1 MDGFLQKHGERV
13 TGILSGFDRIIF
25 RGYLSQ
31 LTQAFYLVGYL
42 KLIGIPLKDF
52 GEYALSCASGI
63 KQAAHKAA
71 EVARRP
77 VIYLPSAQHRKEAL
91 AREIAERDGIEEGLV
106 VLLTTVEP
114 CMSFEV
120 FGRKERPAIKAARR
134 KCLHL
139 YHYFVHP
146 KMGLMHVRVQT
157 WFPFNMQV
165 YLNGREWLGRALSEQ
180 NVPYR
185 KSGNC
190 FTDIADFT
198 RAQQMLD
205 AQLKIDWPKMLNRL
219 VEQYHPTLPAILKG
233 YLARYRW
240 SVYESEWATDV
251 AFKDAAKLARL
262 YPRLTHH
269 AITSFDSPSVMRFLG
284 GRVTKDGQVHG
295 AHEGPITTSLK
306 RFPDCVR
313 VRHAVKG
320 NSIKL
325 YNKEETVL
333 RVETTI
339 NQPKEFK
346 VYRAAE
352 GGKPATKKWRAMRK
366 GVADMKAR
374 AVVGQACN
382 ERYLNALGAAE
393 EEATLGELLASRCRP
408 VVWQKKRV
416 RGLQPMGKDEQLL
429 NTINRGEFMLNGF
442 RNRDLRDALFA
453 TPAKDPAEARR
464 QSAKITRQLRMLR
477 AHGLIEKVRRTH
489 RYQLTPQGRCIV
501 TALIAASRANA
512 ARLLSLAA

>member
-1 MDGFLQKHGERV
+1 MENFLQKHGELV

-31 LTQAFYLVGYL
+31 LTQAFYLVGFL
-42 KLIGIPLKDF
+42 KLTGIQLKDF
-52 GEYALSCASGI
+52 GEYAQSCATGI
-63 KQAAHKAA
+63 KEAAKKSA
-71 EVARRP
+71 EEAGRP
-77 VIYLPSAQHRKEAL
+77 LIYLHSAQDRKEAL
-91 AREIAERDGIEEGLV
+91 AREIADRDGIEKGLV
-106 VLLTTVEP
+106 VLFSTVEP

-120 FGRKERPAIKAARR
+120 FGRKERPAIKAATR

-157 WFPFNMQV
+157 WFPFNIQV
-165 YLNGREWLGRALSEQ
+165 YLNGREWLGRALDEQ

-190 FTDIADFT
+190 FTEIADFPQ
-198 RAQQMLD
+198 AQQLLD
-205 AQLKIDWPKMLNRL
+205 AQLKKDWPKMLEGL
-219 VEQYHPTLPAILKG
+219 VQQYHPTLPAILKG

-240 SVYESEWATDV
+240 SVYASEWATDV
-251 AFKDAAKLARL
+251 AFKDAAKLTRL
-262 YPRLTHH
+262 YPRLTQH

-284 GRVTKDGQVHG
+284 GRISKDGQLHDW
-295 AHEGPITTSLK
+295 HDGPITTSLK

-313 VRHAVKG
+313 VRHAAKG
-320 NSIKL
+320 NSVKL
-325 YNKEETVL
+325 YNKEESVL

-352 GGKPATKKWRAMRK
+352 GGKPSTKKWRAMRK

-374 AVVGQACN
+374 AVAGQASN
-382 ERYLNALGAAE
+382 ERYLNALAAVE
-393 EEATLGELLASRCRP
+393 DEATLGELLASRCQP
-408 VVWQKKRV
+408 VIWQKKRV

-429 NTINRGEFMLNGF
+429 KTISRGEFMINGF
-442 RNRDLRDALFA
+442 RNRDLRDALFT
-453 TPAKDPAEARR
+453 TPAKDAVEARR

-477 AHGLIEKVRRTH
+477 AHGLIEKVRRTQ
-489 RYQLTPQGRCIV
+489 RYQLTPEGRTAV

-512 ARLLSLAA
+512 GKLMSLTA

>member
-1 MDGFLQKHGERV
+1 MENFIQKHGPLV
-13 TGILSGFDRIIF
+13 TGFLSGFDRIIF
-25 RGYLSQ
+25 RGYLGQ
-31 LTQAFYLVGYL
+31 LTQAFYLVGFL
-42 KLIGIPLKDF
+42 KLTGIQLKDF
-52 GEYALSCASGI
+52 GEYAQSCASGI
-63 KQAAHKAA
+63 KRTAEESAQKAG
-71 EVARRP
+71 RP
-77 VIYLPSAQHRKEAL
+77 VIYLPSAQDRKEAM
-91 AREIAERDGIEEGLV
+91 AREIAERDGIDEGPV
-106 VLLTTVEP
+106 VLLKTVEP

-120 FGRKERPAIKAARR
+120 FGKQERPGIKAATR

-146 KMGLMHVRVQT
+146 RMGLMHVRVQT
-157 WFPFNMQV
+157 WFPFSLQV
-165 YLNGREWLGRALSEQ
+165 YVNGREWLGRMLDEQ

-198 RAQQMLD
+198 RAQQLLD
-205 AQLKIDWPKMLNRL
+205 RQLKTDWSELLNTL
-219 VEQYHPTLPAILKG
+219 AEQYHPTLPAILRG

-240 SVYESEWATDV
+240 SAHESEWATDV
-251 AFKDAAKLARL
+251 AFKDAAKLAWL

-284 GRVTKDGQVHG
+284 GRISKDGQLHH
-295 AHEGPITTSLK
+295 AQEGPITTSLK

-320 NSIKL
+320 NSVKL

-339 NQPKEFK
+339 KQPGEFK
-346 VYRAAE
+346 IYRAAE
-352 GGKPATKKWRAMRK
+352 GGKPDTKKWRHMRK

-374 AVVGQACN
+374 AVVGQASN
-382 ERYLNALGAAE
+382 ERYLNALAA
-393 EEATLGELLASRCRP
+393 AGDDTTLGELLASRCHA

-416 RGLQPMGKDEQLL
+416 RGLQPLGKDEQLL
-429 NTINRGEFMLNGF
+429 KTISRGEFMLNGF
-442 RNRDLRDALFA
+442 RNRDLRDALYK
-453 TPAKDPAEARR
+453 TPTQDKIEARR

-477 AHGLIEKVRRTH
+477 AHGLIEKVRRTQ
-489 RYQLTPQGRCIV
+489 RYQLTAEGRTTV

-512 ARLLSLAA
+512 AKLMSLTA